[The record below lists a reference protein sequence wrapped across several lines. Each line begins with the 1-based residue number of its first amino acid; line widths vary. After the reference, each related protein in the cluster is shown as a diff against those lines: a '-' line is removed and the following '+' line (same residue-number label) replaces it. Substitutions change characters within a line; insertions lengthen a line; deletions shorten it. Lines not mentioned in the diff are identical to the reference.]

1 MKLQKSPDL
10 LETYDNIISN
20 QVKEGIVVKVDRDIP
35 PNIPEFYLPY
45 KPVVRENA
53 ESTKV
58 SIVYDV
64 SVRADK
70 QSKSLNEYLEPGPI
84 LQNQIWKMLV
94 RARFNPVAIC
104 GDLKQ
109 AFNQLRIQETCRD
122 ALRFRWI
129 KDHDPQ
135 KIEIYRFTRLV
146 FGLTQS
152 PFD

>member
-1 MKLQKSPDL
+1 MWKQDKENLQNNETGSLRRLQNLIVKLQKSPDL

-58 SIVYDV
+58 SIVYDA

-84 LQNQIWKMLV
+84 LQNQIWK
-94 RARFNPVAIC
+94 C
-104 GDLKQ
+104 
-109 AFNQLRIQETCRD
+109 
-122 ALRFRWI
+122 
-129 KDHDPQ
+129 
-135 KIEIYRFTRLV
+135 
-146 FGLTQS
+146 
-152 PFD
+152 